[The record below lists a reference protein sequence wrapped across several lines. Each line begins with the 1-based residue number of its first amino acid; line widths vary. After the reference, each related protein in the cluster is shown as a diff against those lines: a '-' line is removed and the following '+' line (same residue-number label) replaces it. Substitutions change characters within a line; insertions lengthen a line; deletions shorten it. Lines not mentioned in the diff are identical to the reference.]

1 MNNAQ
6 LIITIIKWILIVF
19 IMIEAYTAVSV
30 IFDKKNKISVMAKGT
45 INLALGKS
53 NSIYLNADKI
63 TADMSKYGVMY
74 MFRDYNMDPS
84 AFVSAK
90 LACAGGFG
98 LLGFIAAPNEW
109 IPKIIGITIGLI
121 LGFIAPDIFIRI
133 SNRQDNDKMMTDIQT
148 IYTTLKIHARAGV
161 YVTDSLIECQ
171 RNIENGRLKQALNEM
186 NNNILASRVT
196 IDVAVDQ
203 FNARFCNEQ
212 IDNLSVVIKQALHTG
227 RSADMLEDI
236 SKQIDTNNFV
246 HRMKVKDRI
255 KRESA
260 FIQVTFFTLIT
271 VILLYLVVMELMQG
285 LAGM

>member
-1 MNNAQ
+1 
-6 LIITIIKWILIVF
+6 
-19 IMIEAYTAVSV
+19 MIEAYTAVSV

-98 LLGFIAAPNEW
+98 LLGFMAAPNEW

-196 IDVAVDQ
+196 IDEAVDQ

>member
-53 NSIYLNADKI
+53 NSIY
-63 TADMSKYGVMY
+63 
-74 MFRDYNMDPS
+74 MDPS

-196 IDVAVDQ
+196 IDEAVDQ

-255 KRESA
+255 KKESA

>member
-1 MNNAQ
+1 
-6 LIITIIKWILIVF
+6 
-19 IMIEAYTAVSV
+19 
-30 IFDKKNKISVMAKGT
+30 MAKGT

-98 LLGFIAAPNEW
+98 LLGFMAAPNEW

-121 LGFIAPDIFIRI
+121 LGFIVPDIFIRI

-196 IDVAVDQ
+196 IDEAVDQ

-260 FIQVTFFTLIT
+260 FIQVAFFTLIT

-285 LAGM
+285 LSGM